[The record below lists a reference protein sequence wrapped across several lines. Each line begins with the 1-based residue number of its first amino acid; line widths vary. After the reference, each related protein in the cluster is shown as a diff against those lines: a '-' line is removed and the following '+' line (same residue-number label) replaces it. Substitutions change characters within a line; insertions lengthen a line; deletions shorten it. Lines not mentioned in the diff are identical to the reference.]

1 MPEKKASLEM
11 SAVDWSIEIEAIAG
25 PYSGNRKSWL
35 AKAARRAGTSFR
47 QIKALYYRETIDP
60 RASVADR
67 IKAAA
72 IEARMKEARRD
83 ALQVADLLNRHAQAL
98 ASVDADFHRN
108 DIDALVTTARVIGG
122 GHSTGD
128 F

>member
-1 MPEKKASLEM
+1 MEKQSGLKM
-11 SAVDWSIEIEAIAG
+11 SAVDWSAEIETIAG

-35 AKAARRAGTSFR
+35 AKAARKADTSFR

-60 RASVADR
+60 RSSVADR

-72 IEARMKEARRD
+72 TEARMKEARRD

-108 DIDALVTTARVIGG
+108 DIDALVTTARILGG
-122 GHSTGD
+122 GNSTGD

>member
-35 AKAARRAGTSFR
+35 AKAARKADTSFR

-83 ALQVADLLNRHAQAL
+83 ALHVANFLNRHAQAL

-108 DIDALVTTARVIGG
+108 DIDALVETARILGG
-122 GHSTGD
+122 ANRTGD
-128 F
+128 I

>member
-1 MPEKKASLEM
+1 MEKQSGLEM
-11 SAVDWSIEIEAIAG
+11 SAVDWSAEIETIAG

-35 AKAARRAGTSFR
+35 AKAARKADTSFR

-60 RASVADR
+60 RSSVADR

-72 IEARMKEARRD
+72 TEARMKEARRD
-83 ALQVADLLNRHAQAL
+83 ALQVADLLNRHAEAL

-108 DIDALVTTARVIGG
+108 DIDALVTTARILGG
-122 GHSTGD
+122 GNGTGD
-128 F
+128 I